1 MLLSPMPRLTELL
14 LQSSHAFLRVRV
26 EETTHTHSGLLFW
39 VIFSWFQNPPKVQTF
54 SFLKGEFP
62 LDIGFFDKWTIKQSV
77 SLKSESVRVQSLILK
92 GSKVLVRLHMPDATV
107 LQRTSIRHS
116 FCVAE
121 ECWNSH
127 GTLSI

>member
-1 MLLSPMPRLTELL
+1 M
-14 LQSSHAFLRVRV
+14 
-26 EETTHTHSGLLFW
+26 
-39 VIFSWFQNPPKVQTF
+39 QTF

-77 SLKSESVRVQSLILK
+77 NLKSESVRVQSLILK
-92 GSKVLVRLHMPDATV
+92 GGKVLVRLQLPDATV
-107 LQRTSIRHS
+107 LQRTSIRYS